1 MVFTKAYGKIFLLL
15 FLLFVTC
22 CCAKKKKIIH
32 CEKPSSCGDIT
43 NISYPFRLLGDPENC
58 GDPNYELVCERNTTV
73 LYLQKQKY
81 IVRSINYL
89 DRTIR
94 LVDDDVWKS
103 NCSILPN
110 YSLVSLFSFDPLSF
124 YQPRYSLR
132 SYANI
137 IIFISCEHPANSSHY
152 IDSTPCLNTTA
163 QSPQKKRYSYVL
175 REDSEVSDV
184 KDLCSIEGIVQ
195 SSSPVKCD
203 KNCSYLDVY
212 NQMSYGI
219 ELSWKD
225 IYCKECNHGNE
236 YYWVDRCNIND
247 NLTEFKGCSLINRH
261 YYTLWGKLSH
271 K

>member
-58 GDPNYELVCERNTTV
+58 GDPTYELACERNTTV
-73 LYLQKQKY
+73 LYMHKQKY

-89 DRTIR
+89 DRTLR
-94 LVDDDVWKS
+94 LVDHDVLKS
-103 NCSILPN
+103 NCSILPH
-110 YSLVSLFSFDPLSF
+110 YSLGSSYTFYPFDYSF
-124 YQPRYSLR
+124 RGN
-132 SYANI
+132 ANI

-184 KDLCSIEGIVQ
+184 KDSCSIEGIVQ

-219 ELSWKD
+219 EFSWKY
-225 IYCKECNHGNE
+225 IYCKECNNGN
-236 YYWVDRCNIND
+236 DSCNINH
-247 NLTEFKGCSLINRH
+247 NLTEFKGCESFG
-261 YYTLWGKLSH
+261 TSWGKLSH